1 MNTITISGRF
11 IHKPT
16 ATKLAATGIAVSKG
30 TLLVKKGL
38 ELLCVAFGSTARLMA
53 TVEAHQMVT
62 LSGSLAGIYWDIGND
77 ENKQQVELVVRSLG
91 FAEGADVTAA
101 VAALQQV
108 RAVLGSGKRESEG
121 VSA

>member
-16 ATKLAATGIAVSKG
+16 ATKLSSTGVAVAKG

-53 TVEAHQMVT
+53 TVQTHQTVT
-62 LSGSLAGIYWDIGND
+62 LSGSLAGIYWDSADNG
-77 ENKQQVELVVRSLG
+77 NKQQIEMVVRSLG
-91 FAEGADVTAA
+91 FAEDADVSAA
-101 VAALQQV
+101 VAALQQI
-108 RAVLGSGKRESEG
+108 RTVLGGSKSEAEG
-121 VSA
+121 RSA